1 MTWRDRE
8 IVAAQLSDEWFQARF
23 GCITGSVVGEIMP
36 GTRGGQPLGRQKL
49 IYRKAVEYMAS
60 VDESQPIPAKY
71 ANWGHEHEGEAIQAL
86 SEATGFEFIETGLIK
101 SDFNDL
107 VATSPDSMSVC
118 QLIGHF
124 TVDKA
129 VEVKCP
135 YYMNQHIKFMLE
147 RPGINLKSSQ
157 QEKVYYWQAR
167 HHMLVTGAEECIWAT
182 YHPYFKPKP
191 LHYEIVE
198 RDENEMKLM
207 KEICEEFVD
216 DMKQVCREILSK
228 EK

>member
-8 IVAAQLSDEWFQARF
+8 IVAAQLSDEWFLARY
-23 GCITGSVVGEIMP
+23 GCITGSIVGEIMP
-36 GTRGGQPLGRQKL
+36 GTRGGKPLGRQKL

-86 SEATGFEFIETGLIK
+86 SDATGFEFIETGLIK

-118 QLIGHF
+118 
-124 TVDKA
+124 DKA
-129 VEVKCP
+129 AEVKCP

-147 RPGINLKSSQ
+147 RPVINLKSSQ
-157 QEKVYYWQAR
+157 QEKIYYWQVR
-167 HHMLVTGAEECIWAT
+167 HHMLVTGAEACIWAT
-182 YHPYFKPKP
+182 YHPYFEPKP

-198 RDENEMKLM
+198 RDDNEMKLM

>member
-1 MTWRDRE
+1 MSWRDRE
-8 IVAAQLSDEWFQARF
+8 IVAAQLSDEWFEARF

-36 GTRGGQPLGRQKL
+36 GTRGGKPTGRQKL
-49 IYRKAVEYMAS
+49 VYRKAVEYMAS
-60 VDESQPIPAKY
+60 VDESQPIPARY
-71 ANWGHEHEGEAIQAL
+71 ANWGHENEGPAMQAM
-86 SEATGFEFIETGLIK
+86 SEASGYEFIQTGLIK

-107 VATSPDSMSVC
+107 VATSPDGMSVC
-118 QLIGHF
+118 H
-124 TVDKA
+124 KPA
-129 VEVKCP
+129 EVKAP

-147 RPGINLKSSQ
+147 RPVINLKSSQ
-157 QEKVYYWQAR
+157 QEKVYYWQVR

-182 YHPYFKPKP
+182 YHPYFEPKK

-207 KEICEEFVD
+207 KEVCEEFIH
-216 DMKQVCREILSK
+216 DMKEVCKKVLSK